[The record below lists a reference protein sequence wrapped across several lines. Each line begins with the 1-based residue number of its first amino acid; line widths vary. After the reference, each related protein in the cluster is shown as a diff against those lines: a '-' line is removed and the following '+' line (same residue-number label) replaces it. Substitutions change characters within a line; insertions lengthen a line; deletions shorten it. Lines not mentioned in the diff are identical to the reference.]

1 MVLLDVAF
9 LPADVR
15 QPESSVCIVIDA
27 LRASSTIA
35 TLFGRGVRDVVVAG
49 EIDEA
54 RRLHA
59 GLPGALLCGEEGGLP
74 PAGFDYG
81 NSPVE
86 FDGMNLAGRTVVMAT
101 SNGTRAL
108 AALAGARAVFVGSLL
123 NLSACARAAAAEATG
138 NGQRATSQI
147 PASPGSDAAQ
157 AQVERITVVCAG
169 TELGTRFS
177 LEDTT
182 VAGAFVERLV
192 RDAGARPW
200 QGEKPEGGLRL
211 TDSATAAYRLW
222 RSYPGG
228 ARLAFGEATHGQ
240 HLVRIGMAADL
251 DFCAQVD
258 RYDVAPRLK
267 SQAALV
273 LTAEGARRAPLHGAT
288 P

>member
-1 MVLLDVAF
+1 MLVDVAF
-9 LPADVR
+9 LPAEVR

-27 LRASSTIA
+27 RRASSTIA

-59 GLPGALLCGEEGGLP
+59 ALPGALLCGEVGGLP

-86 FDGMNLAGRTVVMAT
+86 FDQMNLAGRTVVMAT

-108 AALAGARAVFVGSLL
+108 AALAEARAVFVGSLL
-123 NLSACARAAAAEATG
+123 NLSTCVRAARAAATGAE
-138 NGQRATSQI
+138 S
-147 PASPGSDAAQ
+147 
-157 AQVERITVVCAG
+157 ITVVCAG

-192 RDAGARPW
+192 RDGGDRPW
-200 QGEKPEGGLRL
+200 LGEEPEGGLSL

-222 RSYPGG
+222 RSYPAG
-228 ARLAFGEATHGQ
+228 ARLAFGEATHGR

-251 DFCAQVD
+251 DFSSHVD
-258 RYDVAPRLK
+258 RYDVAPRLTRPPAGGP
-267 SQAALV
+267 QPTAGAALV
-273 LTAEGARRAPLHGAT
+273 LTDEGPRRATQPSG
-288 P
+288 

>member
-1 MVLLDVAF
+1 VRLDVAF

-15 QPESSVCIVIDA
+15 QPETSVCIVIDA

-35 TLFGRGVRDVVVAG
+35 TLFGRGVREVVVAG

-74 PAGFDYG
+74 PAGFDHG

-86 FDGMNLAGRTVVMAT
+86 FAGMELVGRAVVMAT

-123 NLSACARAAAAEATG
+123 NLSACARAARAA
-138 NGQRATSQI
+138 
-147 PASPGSDAAQ
+147 ASASDA
-157 AQVERITVVCAG
+157 ESITVVCAG

-192 RDAGARPW
+192 RDAGDLPW
-200 QGEKPEGGLRL
+200 QGEGGLRL
-211 TDSATAAYRLW
+211 TDAATAAYRLW

-240 HLVRIGMAADL
+240 HLIRIGMAADL

-258 RYDVAPRLK
+258 RYDVAPRLTRLETG
-267 SQAALV
+267 AGALT
-273 LTAEGARRAPLHGAT
+273 LPAEGR
-288 P
+288 